1 MAEGPAVN
9 PNVDDIA
16 DRAKH
21 WYANATQ
28 VLAATQYR
36 LAELAGT
43 GRLDPD
49 ESMSLQTNLFQ
60 FGRPCMP
67 APWALCATGT
77 RTIAPG
83 MRSTTRT
90 ATVARSGSRFG
101 SSPSRPRIPPGS
113 TTDSCSATAPSM
125 SIGSERSATSRRS
138 SPTTRTSMISIYG
151 CSTDMGSFL
160 SRGQSEAAAVTVV
173 AAAASLAR

>member
-43 GRLDPD
+43 GRLDPRRVD
-49 ESMSLQTNLFQ
+49 EPADEPLPHLAGPVCRHP
-60 FGRPCMP
+60 GR
-67 APWALCATGT
+67 CARLGHG
-77 RTIAPG
+77 RLHLG
-83 MRSTTRT
+83 
-90 ATVARSGSRFG
+90 
-101 SSPSRPRIPPGS
+101 
-113 TTDSCSATAPSM
+113 
-125 SIGSERSATSRRS
+125 
-138 SPTTRTSMISIYG
+138 
-151 CSTDMGSFL
+151 
-160 SRGQSEAAAVTVV
+160 
-173 AAAASLAR
+173 